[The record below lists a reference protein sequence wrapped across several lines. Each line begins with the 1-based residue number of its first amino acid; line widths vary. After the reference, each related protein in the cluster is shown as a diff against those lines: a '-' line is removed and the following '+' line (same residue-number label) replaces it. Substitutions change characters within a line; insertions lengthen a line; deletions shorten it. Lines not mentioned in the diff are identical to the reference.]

1 MMFLHINPSTIKGII
16 GVPGS
21 KSHTIRGV
29 ICGIMASGKSILK
42 YPLESDDTKAAAGA
56 AKALGGEVI
65 QHDDYW
71 EICGCGGHFRD
82 PGKTI
87 DMLNSGTSLRLFF
100 SAGSRENFPIA
111 FDGDAS
117 LRTRKMAT
125 LIKTLESLGCKCT
138 SVNGKCPVSICGP
151 VKSGKAEVD
160 GESSQFLSSLLFSL
174 PFAEGEFELELP
186 FLNEKPYVGITL
198 SWLDFLG
205 IKYEVSPDWL
215 HWHIKGNQ
223 KIAPFT
229 RAIPA
234 DFSTAAFPLAAGV
247 LAGDELKITNLDFND
262 CQGDKVVFDHFK
274 AMGAQLEYGDV
285 LTIRGGAKLKP
296 GVFDLNATPDALP
309 IMAVAAA
316 FAEGETRLIN
326 APQAR
331 IKETDRI
338 AVMARE
344 LTKMGVALEELPDG
358 LVIHGTGKVKGS
370 TELESHG
377 DHRIV
382 MSLAVAAL
390 AAEGKSVI
398 RDAEC
403 AGVTYPGFF
412 ETFRSLGA
420 DFTLA

>member
-1 MMFLHINPSTIKGII
+1 MILSVNPSTVNGTI

-29 ICGIMASGKSILK
+29 ICGILAEGKSTLRF
-42 YPLESDDTKAAAGA
+42 PLESDDTKAAIGA
-56 AKALGGEVI
+56 ARALGADVEKKSDI
-65 QHDDYW
+65 W
-71 EICGCGGHFRD
+71 EISGCGGKFTK
-82 PGKTI
+82 PAGVI

-100 SAGSRENFPIA
+100 SAAARQDFPVA
-111 FDGDAS
+111 FDGDDS

-125 LIKTLESLGCKCT
+125 LIQTLESLGCVCT

-151 VKSGKAEVD
+151 VKGGKAWVD
-160 GESSQFLSSLLFSL
+160 GESSQFLSSLLFAL
-174 PFAEGEFELELP
+174 PFADGEFELDLDL
-186 FLNEKPYVGITL
+186 LNEKPYVGITL

-205 IKYEVSPDWL
+205 IKYEVSSDWL
-215 HWHIKGNQ
+215 HWKIKGNQ
-223 KIAPFT
+223 KINAFD

-247 LAGDELKITNLDFND
+247 LAGRELKITNLDFSD
-262 CQGDKVVFDHFK
+262 CQGDKAVFDYFK
-274 AMGAQLEYGDV
+274 EMGACLEYGDL
-285 LTIRGGAKLKP
+285 LTIRGGKKLK
-296 GVFDLNATPDALP
+296 GGTFDLNATPDALP
-309 IMAVAAA
+309 IMAVAGAL
-316 FAEGETRLIN
+316 AEGETRLVN

-344 LTKMGVALEELPDG
+344 LRKMDVDLDELPDG
-358 LVIHGTGKVKGS
+358 LVIRGTGKIKGS
-370 TELESHG
+370 KELESYG

-390 AAEGKSVI
+390 AAQGESQIK
-398 RDAEC
+398 DAEC

-412 ETFRSLGA
+412 ETFTQLGA
-420 DFTLA
+420 DLKLL

>member
-1 MMFLHINPSTIKGII
+1 MFLTIQPSSINGSI

-29 ICGIMASGKSILK
+29 ICGILAEGKSILK
-42 YPLESDDTKAAAGA
+42 FPLESDDTKAATGA
-56 AKALGGEVI
+56 AKALGAGVEKFAD
-65 QHDDYW
+65 HW
-71 EICGCGGHFRD
+71 EITGCGGIFRD

-100 SAGSRENFPIA
+100 SAGARQNFPIT
-111 FDGDAS
+111 FDGDSS

-125 LIKTLESLGCKCT
+125 LIQTLESLGCRCT
-138 SVNGKCPVSICGP
+138 SQNGKCPVSICGP
-151 VKSGKAEVD
+151 VKSGKAAVD
-160 GESSQFLSSLLFSL
+160 GESSQFLSSLLFAL
-174 PFAEGEFELELP
+174 PFADGEFDLELP

-205 IKYEVSPDWL
+205 IKYEVSEDWL

-223 KIAPFT
+223 KINAFE

-247 LAGDELKITNLDFND
+247 LAGGTLELTNLDFND
-262 CQGDKVVFDHFK
+262 CQGDKAVFEHFK
-274 AMGAQLEYGDV
+274 NMGAQMEYGNT
-285 LTIRGGAKLKP
+285 LTIRGGAPLRP
-296 GVFDLNATPDALP
+296 GIFDLNATPDALP
-309 IMAVAAA
+309 VMAVAAA
-316 FAEGETRLIN
+316 FAKGETRLVN

-338 AVMARE
+338 AVMAQE
-344 LTKMGVALEELPDG
+344 LTKMGVIVEELPDG

-370 TELESHG
+370 KELDSHG

-390 AAEGKSVI
+390 AAEGSSVI
-398 RDAEC
+398 KDAEC

-412 ETFRSLGA
+412 ETFKALGA
-420 DFTLA
+420 DFTVS

>member
-1 MMFLHINPSTIKGII
+1 MDLHINPSTINGTI

-29 ICGIMASGKSILK
+29 ICGIMAEGKSILK

-65 QHDDYW
+65 QHEDHW
-71 EICGCGGHFRD
+71 EILGCGGAFRN
-82 PGKTI
+82 PGQTV

-100 SAGSRENFPIA
+100 SAGARENFPIT

-125 LIKTLESLGCKCT
+125 LIQTLESLGCKCT

-151 VKSGKAEVD
+151 VRSGKAEVD
-160 GESSQFLSSLLFSL
+160 GESSQFLSSLLFAL

-247 LAGDELKITNLDFND
+247 IAGRELKITNLDFSD
-262 CQGDKVVFDHFK
+262 SQGDKVVFDHFK
-274 AMGAQLEYGDV
+274 AMGANLEYGDV
-285 LTIRGGAKLKP
+285 LTIKGGAKLKP

-316 FAEGETRLIN
+316 FAEGETRLVN

-338 AVMARE
+338 AVMAQE

-358 LVIHGTGKVKGS
+358 LVIHGTGKVKGC

-390 AAEGKSVI
+390 GAEGESVI

-420 DFTLA
+420 DFTLI

>member
-1 MMFLHINPSTIKGII
+1 MFLTIQPSSINGSI

-29 ICGIMASGKSILK
+29 ICGILAEGKSILK
-42 YPLESDDTKAAAGA
+42 FPLESDDTKAATGA
-56 AKALGGEVI
+56 AKALGAGVEKFAD
-65 QHDDYW
+65 HW
-71 EICGCGGHFRD
+71 EITGCGGIFRD

-100 SAGSRENFPIA
+100 SAGARQNFPIT
-111 FDGDAS
+111 FDGDSS

-125 LIKTLESLGCKCT
+125 LIQTLESLGCRCT
-138 SVNGKCPVSICGP
+138 SQNGKCPVSICGP
-151 VKSGKAEVD
+151 VKSGKAAVD
-160 GESSQFLSSLLFSL
+160 GESSQFLSSLLFAL
-174 PFAEGEFELELP
+174 PFADGEFDLELP

-205 IKYEVSPDWL
+205 IKYEVSEDWL

-223 KIAPFT
+223 KINAFE

-247 LAGDELKITNLDFND
+247 LAGGTLELTNLDFND
-262 CQGDKVVFDHFK
+262 CQGDKAVFEHFK
-274 AMGAQLEYGDV
+274 NMGAQMEYGNT
-285 LTIRGGAKLKP
+285 LTIHGGAPLRP

-309 IMAVAAA
+309 VMAVAAA
-316 FAEGETRLIN
+316 FAKGETRLVN

-338 AVMARE
+338 AVMAQE
-344 LTKMGVALEELPDG
+344 LTKMGVIVEELPDG

-370 TELESHG
+370 KELDSHG

-390 AAEGKSVI
+390 AAEGSSVI
-398 RDAEC
+398 KDAEC

-412 ETFRSLGA
+412 ETFKALGA
-420 DFTLA
+420 DFTVS

>member
-1 MMFLHINPSTIKGII
+1 MILTVTPSQINGKI

-29 ICGIMASGKSILK
+29 ICGLLAEGKSTLL
-42 YPLESDDTKAAAGA
+42 YPLESDDTKAAMGA
-56 AKALGGEVI
+56 ARALGGEVR
-65 QHDDYW
+65 QYSDHW
-71 EICGCGGHFRD
+71 EIFGCGGRFSKPD
-82 PGKTI
+82 TTV

-100 SAGSRENFPIA
+100 SAAARQDFSVV

-117 LRTRKMAT
+117 LRSRKMAT
-125 LIKTLESLGCKCT
+125 LIKTLETLGCRCT
-138 SVNGKCPVSICGP
+138 SVNGKCPVSVCGP
-151 VKSGKAEVD
+151 LRSGRAEVD
-160 GESSQFLSSLLFSL
+160 GESSQFLSSLLFAL
-174 PFAEGEFELELP
+174 PFADGEFELDLP

-205 IKYEVSPDWL
+205 IKYEVSDDWL
-215 HWHIKGNQ
+215 HWKIKGNQ
-223 KIAPFT
+223 RISPFT
-229 RAIPA
+229 RAVPA

-247 LAGDELKITNLDFND
+247 IAGKKLQITNLDFSD

-274 AMGAQLEYGDV
+274 AMGASLEYGEV
-285 LTIRGGAKLKP
+285 LTVCGGKKLIP

-316 FAEGETRLIN
+316 FAEGETRLVN

-344 LTKMGVALEELPDG
+344 LTKMGVAVEELPDG
-358 LVIHGTGKVKGS
+358 LVIRGTGKVRGAAD
-370 TELESHG
+370 LDSHG
-377 DHRIV
+377 DHRII
-382 MSLAVAAL
+382 MALAVAAL
-390 AAEGKSVI
+390 AADGKSVI
-398 RDAEC
+398 KDAEC

-412 ETFRSLGA
+412 ETFKNLGA
-420 DFTLA
+420 DFALSD

>member
-1 MMFLHINPSTIKGII
+1 MFLTIQPSSINGSI

-29 ICGIMASGKSILK
+29 ICGILAEGKSILK
-42 YPLESDDTKAAAGA
+42 FPLESDDTKAAIGA
-56 AKALGGEVI
+56 AKALGAGVEKFAD
-65 QHDDYW
+65 HW
-71 EICGCGGHFRD
+71 EITGCGGIFRD

-100 SAGSRENFPIA
+100 SAGARQNFPIT
-111 FDGDAS
+111 FDGDSS

-125 LIKTLESLGCKCT
+125 LIQTLESLGCRCT
-138 SVNGKCPVSICGP
+138 SQNGKCPVSICGP
-151 VKSGKAEVD
+151 VKSGKAAVD
-160 GESSQFLSSLLFSL
+160 GESSQFLSSLLFAL
-174 PFAEGEFELELP
+174 PFADGEFDLELP

-205 IKYEVSPDWL
+205 IKYEVSEDWL

-223 KIAPFT
+223 KINAFE

-247 LAGDELKITNLDFND
+247 LAGGTLELTNLDFND
-262 CQGDKVVFDHFK
+262 CQGDKAVFEYFK
-274 AMGAQLEYGDV
+274 NMGAQMEYGNT
-285 LTIRGGAKLKP
+285 LTIHGGAPLRP

-309 IMAVAAA
+309 VMAVAAA
-316 FAEGETRLIN
+316 FAKGETRLIN

-338 AVMARE
+338 AVMAQE
-344 LTKMGVALEELPDG
+344 LTKMGVAAEELPDG
-358 LVIHGTGKVKGS
+358 LVKGS
-370 TELESHG
+370 TELDSHG

-390 AAEGKSVI
+390 AAEGSSVI
-398 RDAEC
+398 KDAEC

-412 ETFRSLGA
+412 ETFKALGA
-420 DFTLA
+420 DFTVS

>member
-1 MMFLHINPSTIKGII
+1 MDLHINPSTINGII

-29 ICGIMASGKSILK
+29 ICGIMAEGKSILK

-65 QHDDYW
+65 QHEDHW
-71 EICGCGGHFRD
+71 EILGCGGAFRN
-82 PGKTI
+82 PGQTV

-100 SAGSRENFPIA
+100 SAGARENFPIT

-125 LIKTLESLGCKCT
+125 LIQTLESLGCKCT

-151 VKSGKAEVD
+151 VRSGKAEVD
-160 GESSQFLSSLLFSL
+160 GESSQFLSSLLFAL
-174 PFAEGEFELELP
+174 PFADGEFELELP

-247 LAGDELKITNLDFND
+247 IAGRELKITNLDFSD
-262 CQGDKVVFDHFK
+262 SQGDKVVFDHFK
-274 AMGAQLEYGDV
+274 AMGATLEYGDV
-285 LTIRGGAKLKP
+285 LTIKGGAKLKP

-316 FAEGETRLIN
+316 FAEGETRLVN

-338 AVMARE
+338 AVMAQE
-344 LTKMGVALEELPDG
+344 LTKMGVALEEHPDG
-358 LVIHGTGKVKGS
+358 LVIHGTGKVKGCA
-370 TELESHG
+370 ELESHG

-390 AAEGKSVI
+390 GAEGKSVI

-412 ETFRSLGA
+412 ETFHSLGA
-420 DFTLA
+420 DFTLI

>member
-1 MMFLHINPSTIKGII
+1 MILTIRPSHLKGVI

-29 ICGIMASGKSILK
+29 ICGILANGTSVLS
-42 YPLESDDTKAAAGA
+42 YPLESDDTKAAIGA
-56 AKALGGEVI
+56 AKALGADVTKFA
-65 QHDDYW
+65 DRW
-71 EICGCGGHFRD
+71 EIHGCGGKFKN
-82 PGKTI
+82 PEKVI

-100 SAGSRENFPIA
+100 SAAARQDFPVA

-117 LRTRKMAT
+117 LRSRKMST
-125 LIKTLESLGCKCT
+125 LIETLESLGCRCT
-138 SVNGKCPVSICGP
+138 SNKGKCPVSICGP
-151 VKSGKAEVD
+151 VKSGRAVVD
-160 GESSQFLSSLLFSL
+160 GESSQFLSSLLFAL
-174 PFAEGEFELELP
+174 PFAEGEFDLDLP

-223 KIAPFT
+223 SISSFT

-247 LAGDELKITNLDFND
+247 LAGEELKITNLDFND

-274 AMGAQLEYGDV
+274 AMGASLEYGDV
-285 LTIRGGAKLKP
+285 LTIKGGIKLKP
-296 GVFDLNATPDALP
+296 GIFDLNATPDALP

-316 FAEGETRLIN
+316 FAEGETRLVN

-338 AVMARE
+338 AVMAQE
-344 LTKMGVALEELPDG
+344 LTKMGVELKELPDG
-358 LVIHGTGKVKGS
+358 LIIYGTGKVQGS
-370 TELESHG
+370 KELNSHG

-390 AAEGKSVI
+390 AAEGESAIK
-398 RDAEC
+398 DAEC

-412 ETFRSLGA
+412 ETFSKLGA
-420 DFTLA
+420 DFKLSE

>member
-1 MMFLHINPSTIKGII
+1 MILSVTPSTVNGSI

-29 ICGIMASGKSILK
+29 ICGILAEGKSTLRF
-42 YPLESDDTKAAAGA
+42 PLESDDTKAAIGA
-56 AKALGGEVI
+56 AKALGADVEKKGEI
-65 QHDDYW
+65 W
-71 EICGCGGHFRD
+71 EISGCGGKFTK
-82 PGKTI
+82 PAGVI

-100 SAGSRENFPIA
+100 SAAARQNFPVA
-111 FDGDAS
+111 FDGDDS

-125 LIKTLESLGCKCT
+125 LIQTLESLGCVCT

-151 VKSGKAEVD
+151 VKGGKAWVD
-160 GESSQFLSSLLFSL
+160 GESSQFLSSLLFAL
-174 PFAEGEFELELP
+174 PFADGEFELDLDL
-186 FLNEKPYVGITL
+186 LNEKPYVGITL

-205 IKYEVSPDWL
+205 IKYEVSSDWL
-215 HWHIKGNQ
+215 HWKIKGNQ
-223 KIAPFT
+223 KINAFD

-247 LAGDELKITNLDFND
+247 LAGKELKITNLDFSD
-262 CQGDKVVFDHFK
+262 CQGDKAVFDYFK
-274 AMGAQLEYGDV
+274 EMGAVLEYGDV
-285 LTIRGGAKLKP
+285 LTIRGGKKLK
-296 GVFDLNATPDALP
+296 GGTFDLNATPDALP
-309 IMAVAAA
+309 IMAVAGAL
-316 FAEGETRLIN
+316 AEGETRLVN

-344 LTKMGVALEELPDG
+344 LRKMDVDLDELPDG
-358 LVIHGTGKVKGS
+358 LVIRGTGKIKGS
-370 TELESHG
+370 KDLESYG

-390 AAEGKSVI
+390 AAEGESAIK
-398 RDAEC
+398 DAEC

-412 ETFRSLGA
+412 ETFTQLGA
-420 DFTLA
+420 DVKLL